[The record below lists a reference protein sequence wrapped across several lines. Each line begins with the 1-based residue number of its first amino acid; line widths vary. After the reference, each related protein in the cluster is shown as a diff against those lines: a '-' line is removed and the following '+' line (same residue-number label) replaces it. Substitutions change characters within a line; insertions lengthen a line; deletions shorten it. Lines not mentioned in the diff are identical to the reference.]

1 MAKGTWQKTTIVG
14 NLGQDPDVRA
24 TASGTA
30 VANLS
35 VGVTDYVGKDQSGQ
49 PKHETEWFRVVVFGA
64 MADNAAKF
72 LSKGAKIL
80 VSGRMKTKKWQD
92 QSGVDRYTTELVA
105 DDMQFMGGGQQQ
117 GQAGGY
123 QQPQNA
129 PQQPQQQSAHQQPPQ
144 RQAATQQAQAAPQ
157 QQAGGFEDD
166 DIPW

>member
-24 TASGTA
+24 TASGTT

-72 LSKGAKIL
+72 LSKGAKVL

-92 QSGVDRYTTELVA
+92 QSGADRYTTELVA
-105 DDMQFMGGGQQQ
+105 DDMQFMGGN
-117 GQAGGY
+117 

-129 PQQPQQQSAHQQPPQ
+129 PQQPQQQSAYQQP
-144 RQAATQQAQAAPQ
+144 QQPQAAPQ
-157 QQAGGFEDD
+157 QAPAQSSAFDD
-166 DIPW
+166 GADSMPF